1 MECDQYFPSEPYVA
15 LTVDQFVG
23 RSGGPLERQKEDGH
37 VSRKTGTL
45 PLIFRKIT
53 VVTT

>member
-23 RSGGPLERQKEDGH
+23 RSGGPRLSKNWHIASE
-37 VSRKTGTL
+37 
-45 PLIFRKIT
+45 
-53 VVTT
+53 